1 MRIEEFQSM
10 SSEIVTLEE
19 LLEEIPEEDVIDR
32 RSVLARLEQ
41 AKACLPTLQ
50 EVEARERAKA
60 VLTFRGKPV
69 VGTHGIRADFG
80 SKATGMFVDA
90 VAAIAA
96 SFDAPLKATGPIRD
110 RNENQLLITG
120 TAIGSFGF
128 ELEAGAPTRLAFE
141 DRTNVELALS
151 RTIALLTACA
161 HHDDEALAD
170 NIDDLDKRAL
180 AKVRD
185 FVTTLAE
192 SDATCALSFEKS
204 RFSFQNSDVVKF
216 TADRLSNNITTSE
229 QTLEGKITGLISSRR
244 AFEFTTV
251 ARDLIVGKIA
261 LEIAEPASLKPLID
275 QQISAQFSVTQVRGS
290 KPRFVLK
297 HVIEQ
302 VPRLH
307 EQQAD

>member
-10 SSEIVTLEE
+10 SSEIATLEE
-19 LLEEIPEEDVIDR
+19 LLEDIPEEDVIDR

-41 AKACLPTLQ
+41 AKARLPKSQ

-60 VLTFRGKPV
+60 VLTFRGRPV

-128 ELEAGAPTRLAFE
+128 ELEASAPSKLAFE

-151 RTIALLTACA
+151 RTITLFTACVN
-161 HHDDEALAD
+161 HDDEALAD

-192 SDATCALSFEKS
+192 NEATCALSFEKN
-204 RFSFQNSDVVKF
+204 RFQFPDSDVVRL
-216 TADRLSNNITTSE
+216 TADRLSHNITTSE
-229 QTLEGKITGLISSRR
+229 KTLEGAITGLISSRR
-244 AFEFTTV
+244 TFEFT
-251 ARDLIVGKIA
+251 ALGGELIVGKIA

-275 QQISAQFSVTQVRGS
+275 QRISVQFSVTQVSGS

-297 HVIEQ
+297 HVVE
-302 VPRLH
+302 
-307 EQQAD
+307 